1 MLGLIVFE
9 FIRIF
14 KGFSRSA
21 IRIKAIFGAFIFS
34 VFLLVDFN
42 LLRKKSDFGINDWD
56 TAFNLAFQ
64 IYLDIIN
71 LLLEILDAMSN

>member
-1 MLGLIVFE
+1 MW
-9 FIRIF
+9 
-14 KGFSRSA
+14 SA
-21 IRIKAIFGAFIFS
+21 FYCFRYL
-34 VFLLVDFN
+34 FLLVDFN
-42 LLRKKSDFGINDWD
+42 LLRIKSDFGINDWD

>member
-1 MLGLIVFE
+1 
-9 FIRIF
+9 
-14 KGFSRSA
+14 
-21 IRIKAIFGAFIFS
+21 

-42 LLRKKSDFGINDWD
+42 LLRKKSDFDINDWD